1 MAKDAAIMKLFTG
14 KGGSSASRETAA
26 ETETRVPLSPI
37 SVQPRNRAAATPL
50 PLGDPN
56 HVHPAFSP
64 SPQGAGTKKTVNNS
78 MPPSS
83 LSENNIQSAEYG
95 ENIAAFPPGTPEH
108 KFAAPSTPMSSSRK
122 RFGWSNIRQ
131 QSYQHEEPPSGSLL
145 FPLSPPKPSL
155 LFCNSSQ
162 VTVRT
167 LLPGLS
173 GDSGHAVEYSHHK
186 SHAQGKEFCTRRS
199 REMSL

>member
-1 MAKDAAIMKLFTG
+1 MAEDAAIMKLFTG

-131 QSYQHEEPPSGSLL
+131 QSYQHEEPPSGSPC
-145 FPLSPPKPSL
+145 FSSL
-155 LFCNSSQ
+155 LPNRVSFAVIHLKSPFERFYRVCLAIQ
-162 VTVRT
+162 AT
-167 LLPGLS
+167 L
-173 GDSGHAVEYSHHK
+173 
-186 SHAQGKEFCTRRS
+186 
-199 REMSL
+199 